1 MNVLAAFGLYLL
13 GAFTLIVLALLG
25 ILPTNYLGG
34 FVIAGFIGG
43 LFFAWLNAWRQGN
56 KLDRNESL
64 EVSPQ
69 SGKAGSTH
77 SIQNYPCMKEIVE
90 GTKVGETCIFSA
102 GCERVTDCILSSQTI
117 PGTL

>member
-34 FVIAGFIGG
+34 FVIAGFMGG
-43 LFFAWLNAWRQGN
+43 LIFAWLNAWRQGD
-56 KLDRNESL
+56 KLDRNSSF

-69 SGKAGSTH
+69 SGNAGSTQ
-77 SIQNYPCMKEIVE
+77 SIQNYPCLKQIVE
-90 GTKVGETCIFSA
+90 GTKVGETCIYSA
-102 GCERVTDCILSSQTI
+102 SCEIVTDCMLSSNTI
-117 PGTL
+117 PAKS